1 LQRTTY
7 ARVILDFLSGGH
19 SSRAWQDRNAMSAPV
34 VFLRQG
40 KQNDSLTVAD
50 EDTRDLVVAVADT
63 RRALMV
69 VSTRLPRAL
78 SRISLSLAVAVVGIS
93 LAKRLAKE

>member
-1 LQRTTY
+1 
-7 ARVILDFLSGGH
+7 
-19 SSRAWQDRNAMSAPV
+19 MSAPV

-50 EDTRDLVVAVADT
+50 EDTRDIVVAVADT

-69 VSTRLPRAL
+69 VSTQLPRAL
-78 SRISLSLAVAVVGIS
+78 SRISWSLAVAAVGIS
-93 LAKRLAKE
+93 LAKRLAKER

>member
-1 LQRTTY
+1 
-7 ARVILDFLSGGH
+7 
-19 SSRAWQDRNAMSAPV
+19 MSAPV

-50 EDTRDLVVAVADT
+50 EDIRDIVVAVADT
-63 RRALMV
+63 HRDLMV
-69 VSTRLPRAL
+69 VSTQLPRAL
-78 SRISLSLAVAVVGIS
+78 SRISLSLAVAAVGIS